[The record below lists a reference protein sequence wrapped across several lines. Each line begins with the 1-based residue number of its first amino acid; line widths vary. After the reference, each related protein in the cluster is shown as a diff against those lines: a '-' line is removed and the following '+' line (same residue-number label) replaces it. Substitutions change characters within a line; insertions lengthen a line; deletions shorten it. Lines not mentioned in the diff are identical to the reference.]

1 MNFEQPN
8 IEEAKPNQ
16 ELPEEIN
23 VDGLK
28 DDKEHLAD
36 PETLI
41 DLNNPFPPAPEEK
54 EPIVL

>member
-8 IEEAKPNQ
+8 IEEAKPTQ

-23 VDGLK
+23 VDVN
-28 DDKEHLAD
+28 DTKEYLAD
-36 PETLI
+36 PEELI
-41 DLNNPFPPAPEEK
+41 DLNNPFPKAPEEK

>member
-8 IEEAKPNQ
+8 IEETKPTQ

-23 VDGLK
+23 VDVK
-28 DDKEHLAD
+28 DGKEYLAD
-36 PETLI
+36 PEELI
-41 DLNNPFPPAPEEK
+41 DLNNPFPPAPKEE